1 MTRRL
6 AALATA
12 LAGVVTLA
20 SSLSANEPGRQALLE
35 GLEPGSAQSA
45 AHALGVAGGLLTL
58 WLPPGGPGGRR
69 SAARA
74 AVIVLGVLVVVH
86 LAKGLDYEEALIA
99 LVLALALHR
108 GIDQTG
114 VQRPPSRSLVATLA
128 LLAGIAGAYAVTL
141 TVLLVSGHSAGMA
154 QTLWVAARS
163 LAGGAPAAVSGA
175 ARTWLHLAGAVAVA
189 AVVVVLRALLAPA
202 RARDGH

>member
-1 MTRRL
+1 MSRRL

-35 GLEPGSAQSA
+35 ALEPGTAQAA
-45 AHALGVAGGLLTL
+45 AHGLGALGGLLTI
-58 WLPPGGPGGRR
+58 WLAFRVLQGRG

-74 AVIVLGVLVVVH
+74 TVVVLGVLALVH

-99 LVLALALHR
+99 LVLALAIHR
-108 GIDQTG
+108 GIDQAG
-114 VQRPPSRSLVATLA
+114 AQRPPSRSLVATLA
-128 LLAGIAGAYAVTL
+128 LLVGIAGAYAVTL
-141 TVLLVSGHSAGMA
+141 TVLLVSGHSADLA

-175 ARTWLHLAGAVAVA
+175 ARTWLHLAGA
-189 AVVVVLRALLAPA
+189 
-202 RARDGH
+202 